1 MSPKDA
7 SPHQRYEVTMNEIR
21 RCFPRLKLRFTLML
35 AAGLAGAFLGR
46 MTALAEP
53 SADGLYAGFF
63 TARGNFWCRLESAKA
78 PRTVANFVGLAEGTR
93 PWINFKAGKIERRP
107 YYNGVTFHRT
117 IDKFMIQ
124 GGSPNGLGTDGPGY
138 QFADEFNATL
148 RHSKAGILS
157 MANSGKNSNGSQF
170 FVTVT
175 NTPWLDGVHSIFGEV
190 VEGMDVVHAISKLP
204 ADANG
209 KPVAPVTISEVRILR
224 IGTFA
229 QAYDPSAVRPVLPDV
244 GMVPAALLYT
254 PTSLNLLTRSRTN
267 HYQHVFYGTDLV
279 NWTSQTIRNNAT
291 NLGANALRGQ
301 PRLFFRVLD
310 GGIEP

>member
-1 MSPKDA
+1 MNVLRNLA
-7 SPHQRYEVTMNEIR
+7 SDLSTRG
-21 RCFPRLKLRFTLML
+21 
-35 AAGLAGAFLGR
+35 GLAL
-46 MTALAEP
+46 ALWMGLAVLAPRSTHAEP
-53 SADGLYAGFF
+53 STDGLYAGFL
-63 TARGNFWCRLESAKA
+63 TERGSFWCRLEWEKA
-78 PRTVANFVGLAEGTR
+78 PRTVANFVSLAEGTR
-93 PWINFKAGKIERRP
+93 DWIHFKTGKVERRP

-138 QFADEFNATL
+138 QFADEFHATL
-148 RHSKAGILS
+148 KHSKAGTLS

-224 IGTFA
+224 IGAFA
-229 QAYDPSAVRPVLPDV
+229 QAYDPASVRPVLPDV
-244 GMVPAALLYT
+244 GVVPAALLYT
-254 PTSLNLLTRSRTN
+254 TTSLNLLTRARTN

-279 NWTSQTIRNNAT
+279 NWTSQTIRSSAT